1 MPDLCPKFF
10 LFPVRNGMTD
20 RSRHIALKS
29 FDIVRQTVKQFSI
42 TDHSFTSEHLTL
54 DKFFDQTVVLSCCFH
69 SLIII
74 EESLLPGIAAKD
86 SSAPHKVYSLEDY
99 RKFQFLKCFFQFFQT
114 VDADMSRALHASC
127 HKSFFHLEFIIA
139 DISSSG

>member
-86 SSAPHKVYSLEDY
+86 SSASHKVYCFQDH
-99 RKFQFLKCFFQFFQT
+99 RKFQLVKCCLQFFSV
-114 VDADMSRALHASC
+114 VDTDMFCTADAAFY
-127 HKSFFHLEFIIA
+127 KSFFHIIFVA
-139 DISSSG
+139 AKRS